1 MVAYVK
7 RLSLI
12 WMIRNT
18 LLLREKLIGRS
29 LMECHN
35 QASREKIQQVV
46 DWFIADDNHNIVYNF
61 HNEKQ
66 NRNIIEKMK
75 LYDLW

>member
-12 WMIRNT
+12 WMIKNT
-18 LLLREKLIGRS
+18 LLLREKFIGRS

-66 NRNIIEKMK
+66 NRNTEKMK

>member
-1 MVAYVK
+1 MNPAAVLNYEK
-7 RLSLI
+7 
-12 WMIRNT
+12 WGG
-18 LLLREKLIGRS
+18 EKLIGRS

-66 NRNIIEKMK
+66 NRNTEKMK

>member
-1 MVAYVK
+1 
-7 RLSLI
+7 
-12 WMIRNT
+12 
-18 LLLREKLIGRS
+18 
-29 LMECHN
+29 MECHN
-35 QASREKIQQVV
+35 KASREKIQQVV

>member
-1 MVAYVK
+1 
-7 RLSLI
+7 
-12 WMIRNT
+12 
-18 LLLREKLIGRS
+18 
-29 LMECHN
+29 MECHN

-46 DWFIADDNHNIVYNF
+46 DWFITDDNHNIVYNF